1 MGTGIDKRAEPYPL
15 DNSTDDDSPASL
27 HRIPTKLYGFPAQ
40 YTNWVFSVSGHIRI
54 VNDPVELIPL
64 LITFN
69 NSSYKQVYDLLN
81 KSWMTEEELSVHL
94 KDDEV
99 SHCISIL
106 KKGNL
111 IEEQWRMPEP
121 GKKPVKEFRAT
132 YNKFRA
138 NFQCNLSDLSD
149 LLYIAVSNDEQ
160 LRLVVEK
167 VEEELSGGNSSINDI
182 ARKFGVSPTFIKGLA
197 KRIPHLDVKGQ
208 GLVLLDRSQ

>member
-1 MGTGIDKRAEPYPL
+1 MGFI
-15 DNSTDDDSPASL
+15 
-27 HRIPTKLYGFPAQ
+27 
-40 YTNWVFSVSGHIRI
+40 VSGHIRI

-69 NSSYKQVYDLLN
+69 NSCYKQVYDLLN
-81 KSWMTEEELSVHL
+81 KSWMTEEELSTHL
-94 KDDEV
+94 KEEGV

-121 GKKPVKEFRAT
+121 GKRPVKEFRAT

-138 NFQCNLSDLSD
+138 NFQCNLTDLSD

-160 LRLVVEK
+160 LRIVVEK
-167 VEEELSGGNSSINDI
+167 VEEELSGGNNSINDI
-182 ARKFGVSPTFIKGLA
+182 ARKFGVSPTLIRGLA

-208 GLVLLDRSQ
+208 GLVLLERSQ